1 MFTKIR
7 NNFIA
12 GLAVILPLTLT
23 IVILQFIAVNVNKL
37 ILDPIFKIYSPLIQ
51 GKPYVA
57 YLSKVLVLIISI
69 LLIALIGLAT
79 KLIIVR
85 RFFGFGERLFF
96 KIPMVGRIYVAIK
109 QISSAFLGK
118 RRGIFKRVILLEY
131 PRKGIHSL
139 GFVTSKSK
147 GEVQAK
153 IKKEV
158 LNVFVPTTPNP
169 TSGVFLLVP
178 VEETIPLE
186 LSVEDGLKL
195 IISGG
200 VVIPDYGNPEDSGH
214 RSEQS

>member
-1 MFTKIR
+1 MFTKFR
-7 NNFIA
+7 NNFIT
-12 GLAVILPLTLT
+12 GLAVILPVALT
-23 IVILQFIAVNVNKL
+23 IVILQFIVINLNRL
-37 ILDPIFKIYSPLIQ
+37 ILEPLFKFYSPLIQ
-51 GKPYVA
+51 DKPYIA
-57 YLSKVLVLIISI
+57 YLSKGVVLVLSV
-69 LLIALIGLAT
+69 LLITLIGLAT

-96 KIPMVGRIYVAIK
+96 KIPLVGKIYVAIK

-118 RRGIFKRVILLEY
+118 RRGIFKRVVLLEY
-131 PRKGIHSL
+131 PRKGIHSV

-153 IKKEV
+153 IKKKV
-158 LNVFVPTTPNP
+158 LNIFVPTTPNP

-178 VEETIPLE
+178 EEETIPLDI
-186 LSVEDGLKL
+186 SVEDGLKL

-214 RSEQS
+214 RPE